1 MATSN
6 GNGNREFEKRRWQ
19 RCGQHRLPTNLAIL
33 LTSYRVCFSLSKLN
47 MGYGDG
53 TGNNNCKKKTQK
65 KLAVAKEMAMAVAK
79 EMTMIKAVEM
89 AVAVVVVMAAAITM
103 ANTGAYFCTT
113 WKLLFK

>member
-1 MATSN
+1 
-6 GNGNREFEKRRWQ
+6 
-19 RCGQHRLPTNLAIL
+19 
-33 LTSYRVCFSLSKLN
+33 

-53 TGNNNCKKKTQK
+53 TGNNCKKQKTK

-89 AVAVVVVMAAAITM
+89 AVAVVMAAAITM

>member
-1 MATSN
+1 
-6 GNGNREFEKRRWQ
+6 
-19 RCGQHRLPTNLAIL
+19 
-33 LTSYRVCFSLSKLN
+33 

-53 TGNNNCKKKTQK
+53 TGNNNWKKKGKK

-89 AVAVVVVMAAAITM
+89 ALAVVLVMAAAITM